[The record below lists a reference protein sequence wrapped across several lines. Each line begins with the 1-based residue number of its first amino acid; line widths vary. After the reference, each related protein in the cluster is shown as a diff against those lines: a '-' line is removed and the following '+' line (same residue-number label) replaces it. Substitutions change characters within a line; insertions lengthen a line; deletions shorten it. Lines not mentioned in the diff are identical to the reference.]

1 MKTIRTIE
9 KGSAP
14 RLARLR
20 VAAYCRV
27 STDQYEQLESLET
40 QRSHYD
46 EYIRAHKNW
55 ELVNVY
61 YDEGISGTRAD
72 TRPGLQRLMADCR
85 LRRIDMVLTKSI
97 SRFARNTADCLAL
110 VRELI
115 SLNIPIHF
123 EKEGINTS
131 AMESELLLSVMSSL
145 AENESRSIS
154 ENIKWS
160 VGRRFRNGTYK
171 VSTPPY
177 GYRRENGDLQIEP
190 EEAQIVKR
198 IFREALSGKGAYAI
212 ASGLNRDGIM
222 TRRGKSWASVTIFRI
237 LRNEAYTGDALYQK
251 TFKDDEY
258 RQRWNTKGEQTQY
271 LATDHHDAIISRE
284 DFAAVSALISQ
295 RADGRDISRG
305 SDKYQNR
312 YAFTG
317 IIICGECGHAF
328 KRQIHKSARS
338 AYTAW
343 CCQEHLKNLEA
354 CSMKSVREDDIEFA
368 FCVMMNKL
376 IFAGKQLLRPY
387 IDDLKRNSSDAEL
400 KRLARLENELEKN
413 TEKTY
418 SVRRL
423 MAGNY
428 MPPDICNHE
437 LNTLKAQAEK
447 LKAEIAALEKSA
459 EGSGS
464 VISAIKELIA
474 FTGKNRM
481 LTEFDEELFKRFV
494 NRITVMERSRI
505 SFELKCGLALKE
517 ELQC

>member
-1 MKTIRTIE
+1 M
-9 KGSAP
+9 
-14 RLARLR
+14 
-20 VAAYCRV
+20 
-27 STDQYEQLESLET
+27 ESLET

-46 EYIRAHKNW
+46 EYIRAHKDW

-123 EKEGINTS
+123 EKEGIDTS

-145 AENESRSIS
+145 AESESRSIS
-154 ENIKWS
+154 ENTKWS
-160 VGRRFRNGTYK
+160 FGKQFRNGTFK
-171 VSTPPY
+171 VRTPPY
-177 GYRRENGDLQIEP
+177 GYRRVDGDLQIDP

-198 IFREALSGKGAYAI
+198 IFREAVSGKGASVI

-222 TRRGKSWASVTIFRI
+222 SRQRKGWVHSTIFRI
-237 LRNEAYTGDALYQK
+237 LRNEVYTGDALYQK
-251 TFKDDEY
+251 TFTDDEY
-258 RQRWNTKGEQTQY
+258 RRHWNTKGEHAQF
-271 LATDHHDAIISRE
+271 LATEHHDAIIS
-284 DFAAVSALISQ
+284 
-295 RADGRDISRG
+295 
-305 SDKYQNR
+305 
-312 YAFTG
+312 
-317 IIICGECGHAF
+317 
-328 KRQIHKSARS
+328 
-338 AYTAW
+338 
-343 CCQEHLKNLEA
+343 
-354 CSMKSVREDDIEFA
+354 REDDIEFA

-387 IDDLKRNSSDAEL
+387 LDEFKKNSSDAEL
-400 KRLARLENELEKN
+400 KRIAKLEKELEKN

-428 MPPDICNHE
+428 IPPDICNRE
-437 LNTLKAQAEK
+437 LNTLKAHASK

-464 VISAIKELIA
+464 VISAIRELIA
-474 FTGKNRM
+474 FTGENRM
-481 LTEFDEELFKRFV
+481 LTEFDGELFKRFV
-494 NRITVMERSRI
+494 NRITVMDRNHI
-505 SFELKCGLALKE
+505 SFELKCGLALQEKLE
-517 ELQC
+517 